1 MVSKLVKIQLLEA
14 LSDGSW
20 HTLEDL
26 SRETGLR
33 DDALAGLLEELSR
46 EVPELRRVPGL
57 GICLPRELQRYDRR
71 MLEALAGG
79 RVDVYDTIGSTNDVA
94 RERFGQGAG
103 HGTAVLADYQTAGRG
118 RMGRP
123 FASPGGTGIYL
134 SVLLTDSAVLEQSHL
149 VTPAAAVVAVKA
161 LERLTRARI
170 GIKWVNDL
178 FCSGKKISGILTEA
192 VVREGKPAGI
202 IVGIGVNFATPPEL
216 LPEVAGSLRDFL
228 LPGASRNEAAAALIR
243 GLRDELPDLVRQR
256 SFLPEYR
263 RRSILLGQPVR
274 VLPVGQEP
282 YEAVAESIDEE
293 AALVV
298 DRQGR
303 KIRLQTGEVSIRFPG
318 QETNR

>member
-1 MVSKLVKIQLLEA
+1 MEKNSQILQILYEEGWHSREDLAQNLGLEEAELEEQLKILAQEHPQIRQVPELGVCLPQDPHRYDQKLLEA
-14 LSDGSW
+14 LSG
-20 HTLEDL
+20 
-26 SRETGLR
+26 GPV
-33 DDALAGLLEELSR
+33 
-46 EVPELRRVPGL
+46 EVHESL
-57 GICLPRELQRYDRR
+57 
-71 MLEALAGG
+71 
-79 RVDVYDTIGSTNDVA
+79 GSTNDVA

-103 HGTAVLADYQTAGRG
+103 YGTAVLADYQTAGRG
-118 RMGRP
+118 RMGRS

-149 VTPAAAVVAVKA
+149 VTPAAAVVAVRA